1 MNPYFT
7 GRVVPEKL
15 TSHETPVRYRG
26 ASICS
31 FGLEVASSVES
42 LVKSD
47 QLNLCCGK
55 VSQVSIWFLDCFLF
69 LFLLSFRVFVFGCF
83 WIASFAL
90 LFSIV
95 FA

>member
-1 MNPYFT
+1 MF
-7 GRVVPEKL
+7 EQ
-15 TSHETPVRYRG
+15 
-26 ASICS
+26 